1 MTPDALVAQ
10 LSVEDFNI
18 RAQALAGLVRL
29 GRAASPA
36 LRPLLDGPDARLRV
50 LAAQALAEIGNPAD
64 AEIFARA
71 LHDPTPEIRARA
83 AQGLATIG
91 DPRTLGALVQ
101 TLNDLPDV
109 LHHPATLATHLLTGY
124 GAAALPQMMPL
135 LKADDLV
142 TRQRAWLVVQSIVA
156 RRPDTANGPSLL
168 QALGGYRPDSPKT
181 ERDAAAAR
189 GQAWLANR

>member
-1 MTPDALVAQ
+1 MTMAALVAQ
-10 LSVEDFNI
+10 LAAEDFNL

-29 GRAASPA
+29 GRAASPS
-36 LRPLLDGPDARLRV
+36 LRPLLDGPDARLRI

-64 AEIFARA
+64 AEIFART

-91 DPRTLGALVQ
+91 DPRALGALVQ

-124 GAAALPQMMPL
+124 GAAALPQVMPL
-135 LKADDLV
+135 LKADDLA

-156 RRPDTANGPSLL
+156 RMPDAPARSSLS
-168 QALGGYRPDSPKT
+168 QALGGYRTDAPKA
-181 ERDAAAAR
+181 ERDAAAER
-189 GQAWLANR
+189 GRAWLADR